1 MPEDLSQGRT
11 YQVEPYE
18 GRYDEEIS
26 LLDIMVVFAKWR
38 RLIAATVLLFA
49 VGALIFAFMM
59 TPLYK
64 ASVLVAETDKSYLGL
79 LKSSAVQDRVL
90 DRFAPKNWREM
101 VGPDK
106 KLKKDQLVA
115 KYIGEMEAQ
124 GTKEGVIKL
133 SVTYTDP
140 KKAAEIA
147 NEYVNALENVLKDVR
162 YGEYRKMAEDYAG
175 KLNEVSG
182 NLRAIEKDL
191 AELEGKL
198 GIGAKSV
205 GVDGKIRD
213 LEPVVA
219 EWLKLQ
225 EKIMDKVMLIS
236 EKEADVGNNP
246 EVATMKE
253 ELSELNLELEQYE
266 DSIMKSALNSQSS
279 ASLEVFSEYLKK
291 RKEWLAQQELYQKL
305 QSLYDKVVLQ
315 EKTLNVSVV
324 SLGIAQ
330 VPDKP
335 FKPNKK
341 LLLAV
346 ALVLGLF
353 IGVFSAFFM
362 EFFHRASEDPEEREK
377 VKLIKEAFTL
387 KGFFKS

>member
-1 MPEDLSQGRT
+1 MPEDLSREKA

-18 GRYDEEIS
+18 ERYDEEIS

-38 RLIAATVLLFA
+38 RLIAASVLVFA
-49 VGALIFAFMM
+49 LGALAFGFLM

-64 ASVLVAETDKSYLGL
+64 TSVLVAEGDRSYLGL

-90 DRFAPKNWREM
+90 DIFAPKNWREM
-101 VGPDK
+101 VGPGK
-106 KLKKDQLVA
+106 RIKRGQLV
-115 KYIGEMEAQ
+115 KEYIGEMDAK
-124 GTKEGVIKL
+124 GTKDGVIEL

-140 KKAAEIA
+140 KKVAQIA
-147 NEYVNALENVLKDVR
+147 NAYVNALEDVLKDVR
-162 YGEYRKMAEDYAG
+162 YGEYRKMAEDYG
-175 KLNEVSG
+175 KKLNEVSG
-182 NLRAIEKDL
+182 NLRSIEKDL
-191 AELEGKL
+191 VELEGKL
-198 GIGAKSV
+198 GVGAKLV
-205 GVDGKIRD
+205 DLDGKLRD

-225 EKIMDKVMLIS
+225 AKIMDKVMLLS
-236 EKEADVGNNP
+236 EKEAENSP
-246 EVATMKE
+246 ETKILKD

-266 DSIMKSALNSQSS
+266 GSILKSALNSQSS
-279 ASLEVFSEYLKK
+279 ASLAVFSEYLKK
-291 RKEWLAQQELYQKL
+291 RKEWLTQQMLYQRL
-305 QSLYDKVVLQ
+305 QSLYDKAVLQ

-324 SLGIAQ
+324 SLGSAP

-346 ALVLGLF
+346 AVVLGLF
-353 IGVFSAFFM
+353 IGVFLAFFM

>member
-18 GRYDEEIS
+18 GRYAEEIS
-26 LLDIMVVFAKWR
+26 LLDIMVIFAKWR

-90 DRFAPKNWREM
+90 DIFAPKNWREM

-106 KLKKDQLVA
+106 RIKRGQLV
-115 KYIGEMEAQ
+115 KEYIGEMDAK
-124 GTKEGVIKL
+124 GTKDGVIEL

-236 EKEADVGNNP
+236 EKETDVGNNP

-266 DSIMKSALNSQSS
+266 ESIMKSALNGQSS
-279 ASLEVFSEYLKK
+279 ASFEVFSEYLKK
-291 RKEWLAQQELYQKL
+291 RKEWLVQWMLYQKL

-324 SLGIAQ
+324 SLGSAQ